1 MLMKKPLRYVLS
13 VMLMLALMLSM
24 GTAAFADKTDS
35 GLPVEYVSYGV
46 GLSDEPGVDKHG
58 LGDDGIT
65 IDGVSWKPKMSEDKL
80 YVHILDLAAAKLL
93 RGCTD
98 EAKEL
103 GIDYAKLYIENGLIQ
118 VKEDVPSAE
127 AEELRAKLDKLTYAA
142 VIGVV
147 AGDVFDV
154 GNGGEVKLQVVVAG
168 FVTGAAKETAAEQE
182 TVKSV
187 LEVKGIGTPYNKGEV
202 DLDEVNNTNFAGV
215 TTTTIYVAYGGA
227 TRYEYSASPLSSDG
241 LDGGELQ
248 PDYEPKYKLS
258 ERMRSGRVGVA
269 NAEGDENKY
278 YIKIVGIGNEPK
290 FIPVDDLASMGDDA
304 WDAMKNIA
312 ENGVLATE
320 IIVATDQDGNN
331 IVMTIKL
338 TDDTADLNKLRR
350 EQYPP
355 AGEVEPAEGEDGGD
369 ISLSDAAPGGEE
381 NEEPGEGSGEGESN
395 EPSDKYH
402 VVSGTGEGQYD
413 PNDIIEVKPTGDDT
427 ADVTVRD
434 TVIGPPLYW

>member
-1 MLMKKPLRYVLS
+1 MKKPLLYVLS
-13 VMLMLALMLSM
+13 VVLMLALMLSM

-65 IDGVSWKPKMSEDKL
+65 IDGVSWKPKTSEDKL

-118 VKEDVPSAE
+118 VKEEVPSAE

-182 TVKSV
+182 TVKSG

-241 LDGGELQ
+241 LDGG
-248 PDYEPKYKLS
+248 
-258 ERMRSGRVGVA
+258 
-269 NAEGDENKY
+269 
-278 YIKIVGIGNEPK
+278 
-290 FIPVDDLASMGDDA
+290 
-304 WDAMKNIA
+304 
-312 ENGVLATE
+312 
-320 IIVATDQDGNN
+320 
-331 IVMTIKL
+331 
-338 TDDTADLNKLRR
+338 
-350 EQYPP
+350 
-355 AGEVEPAEGEDGGD
+355 
-369 ISLSDAAPGGEE
+369 
-381 NEEPGEGSGEGESN
+381 
-395 EPSDKYH
+395 
-402 VVSGTGEGQYD
+402 
-413 PNDIIEVKPTGDDT
+413 
-427 ADVTVRD
+427 
-434 TVIGPPLYW
+434 

>member
-1 MLMKKPLRYVLS
+1 MKKPLRYVLS

-35 GLPVEYVSYGV
+35 ELPVEYVTYGV
-46 GLSDEPGVDKHG
+46 GLPDAPGVDRHE
-58 LGDDGIT
+58 LGDDDIT
-65 IDGVSWKPKMSEDKL
+65 IDGVSWRTKTSEDKL
-80 YVHILDLAAAKLL
+80 YVYVLDLAAAKLL
-93 RGCTD
+93 RSCAD

-103 GIDYAKLYIENGLIQ
+103 GLDYAKLYIENGLIQ
-118 VKEDVPSAE
+118 VREDVPSAE

-147 AGDVFDV
+147 AGDRFDV
-154 GNGGEVKLQVVVAG
+154 GNGGDVKLQVVVTG

-227 TRYEYSASPLSSDG
+227 TRYVYSASPLSSDG

-278 YIKIVGIGNEPK
+278 YIKIVGIGNDPK

-312 ENGVLATE
+312 ENGDLATE

-331 IVMTIKL
+331 VVMTIRL
-338 TDDTADLNKLRR
+338 TDDTADLNKLRG

>member
-1 MLMKKPLRYVLS
+1 MKKPLRYMLS
-13 VMLMLALMLSM
+13 LVLMLALMLSM

-35 GLPVEYVSYGV
+35 GLPVEYVTYGV
-46 GLSDEPGVDKHG
+46 GLPDAPGVDRHE
-58 LGDDGIT
+58 LGDDDIT
-65 IDGVSWKPKMSEDKL
+65 IDGVSWRTKTSEDKL
-80 YVHILDLAAAKLL
+80 YVYVLDLAAAKLL
-93 RGCTD
+93 RSCAD
-98 EAKEL
+98 ETKEL
-103 GIDYAKLYIENGLIQ
+103 GIDYAKLYIENGLIH
-118 VKEDVPSAE
+118 VKENVPAAE
-127 AEELRAKLDKLTYAA
+127 AEELNGKLDKLTRAA
-142 VIGVV
+142 VVGLVS
-147 AGDVFDV
+147 GDSFDV

-168 FVTGAAKETAAEQE
+168 FVTGAAEETAAEQE

-278 YIKIVGIGNEPK
+278 YIKIVGIDNEPK
-290 FIPVDDLASMGDDA
+290 FIPVDDLASMGDEA
-304 WDAMKNIA
+304 WGAMKNIA
-312 ENGVLATE
+312 ENGDLATE

-331 IVMTIKL
+331 VVMTIKL

-434 TVIGPPLYW
+434 TVIGPPLCW